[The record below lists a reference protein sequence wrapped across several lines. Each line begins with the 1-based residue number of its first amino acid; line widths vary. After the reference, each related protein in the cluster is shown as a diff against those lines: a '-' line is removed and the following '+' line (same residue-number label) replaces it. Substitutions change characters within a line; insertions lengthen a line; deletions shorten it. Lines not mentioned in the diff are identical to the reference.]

1 MIKFKNKDYRKGGL
15 FFGIGGYKK
24 RRRQKTVRGA
34 LKLKAYNKQLEKLYP
49 GYTAKLK
56 KNKRAKE
63 FKAALS
69 KLKKATEYG

>member
-1 MIKFKNKDYRKGGL
+1 MISFSHKDYRKGGL
-15 FFGIGGYKK
+15 FFRIGGYKTPK
-24 RRRQKTVRGA
+24 RSKTVRGA

-69 KLKKATEYG
+69 KLKKAMEI